1 MLLYVRRCT
10 VNLFRRKL
18 VILGLLLTLLIAFPA
33 SAQTLK
39 ANDDTT
45 LRQIIIFGR
54 HSIRSSTVS
63 NAGLDQFSADPTP
76 GFPGVPVGYLTPRGQ
91 QAAQLLGT
99 YFNEYLT
106 DQGLLTGNQ
115 ATDLARSYFHANSI
129 QRSNITAAFF
139 GTGLIPG
146 STVPVHSFELGTPDP
161 VFDPVAAGLVT
172 VDSNRAVAEA
182 EGVYG
187 SGADLEAAYSAELA
201 LVSSVLYPPGT
212 TPINPP
218 GSAPAPG
225 DPPGLQGSYNPAA
238 IAIKLEPVSPVS
250 NAGAAI
256 WGGGLYYIENATDP
270 FVMQYADNFGLSDV
284 AWGRLTPDTL
294 SQKTRLTVLGFNIK
308 MGLPYLARK
317 QSSNAASHIART
329 MLQAVWNLS
338 LRGAF
343 GDRTSRIVVVV
354 SSDAYVAGVAGLL
367 GLHWTLPGY
376 QPDFCSPGGAL
387 VFELRQNNKTMEY
400 VVRVYYT
407 SQTFDQLR
415 DLTLL
420 SAETPPATMQLLVP
434 GGSNSATDLD
444 VKWTAWREIMRGLI
458 DQKSV
463 EPYWKDNPPGV
474 LTNVPLD

>member
-1 MLLYVRRCT
+1 MR
-10 VNLFRRKL
+10 LFKNKL
-18 VILGLLLTLLIAFPA
+18 VLLGLLLTLLIAFPS
-33 SAQTLK
+33 SAQTIR

-63 NAGLDQFSADPTP
+63 NAGLDQFSADPSP

-91 QAAQLLGT
+91 QAAQHLGA

-106 DQGLLTGNQ
+106 AQGLLTGDT

-139 GTGLIPG
+139 GSGLIPG
-146 STVPVHSFELGTPDP
+146 ATVPVHSFALGTPDP
-161 VFDPVAAGLVT
+161 VFDPVAAGIVT

-182 EGVYG
+182 QGVYG
-187 SGADLEAAYSAELA
+187 SAAALEAAYSAELA
-201 LVSSVLYPPGT
+201 LVSNVLYPPGT
-212 TPINPP
+212 APINPP
-218 GSAPAPG
+218 GSAPAPD
-225 DPPGLQGSYNPAA
+225 DPPGPQGSYDPAA
-238 IAIKLEPVSPVS
+238 IPFKLDPVSPVS
-250 NAGAAI
+250 NAGASI

-270 FVMQYADNFGLSDV
+270 FVMQYADNFSLSDV

-294 SQKTRLTVLGFNIK
+294 SQKTRLTVLGFNIE

-317 QSSNAASHIART
+317 QSSNAASHILRT
-329 MLQAVWNLS
+329 MVQAVWNLS

-367 GLHWTLPGY
+367 NLHWTLPGY

-387 VFELRQNNKTMEY
+387 VFELRQNSRTREY
-400 VVRVYYT
+400 AVRVYYT

-415 DLTLL
+415 ELTRL
-420 SAETPPATMQLLVP
+420 SAQTPPATMQLLVP

-444 VKWTAWREIMRGLI
+444 VPWTAWARLMRGLI

-463 EPYWKDNPPGV
+463 EPYWKDIPPGV
-474 LTNVPLD
+474 LTNVPLE